1 MKARFLWRAYKARYR
16 DQKAELAAIRERVTS
31 GDLVCDIGANK
42 GSYLYWMSKWA
53 GRVVAFEPQPGLVN
67 YLTSACAALK
77 LDNATVEAIG
87 VSDTSGTK
95 QLYIPA
101 PNSPGASLVP
111 AEGMATLPVRVVA
124 LDDYFAPEQKIA
136 LLKVDVEGAEMDVF
150 KGAERI
156 LRESRPTLVF
166 EYEQRH
172 LQEGTVADCFA
183 YLEARGYRG
192 EFVKRGK
199 TLPVAQFDPARHQAE
214 QGEAFWNAKDYCNN
228 FIFRPLAPGAV

>member
-16 DQKAELAAIRERVTS
+16 DQKAELAAIRARVGA
-31 GDLVCDIGANK
+31 GDVVCDIGANK

-53 GRVVAFEPQPGLVN
+53 GRVVAFEPQPGLAQ
-67 YLTSACAALK
+67 YLATACDRLR
-77 LDNATVEAIG
+77 LSNAVVEAMG
-87 VSDTSGTK
+87 VSDSSGTK

-111 AEGMATLPVRVVA
+111 SAGMETLPVRVVA
-124 LDDYFAPEQKIA
+124 LDDYFPPEKKIA

-192 EFVKRGK
+192 EFVARGR
-199 TLPVAQFDPARHQAE
+199 TLPVSQFDPARHQSE
-214 QGEAFWNAKDYCNN
+214 QGEAFWNSPDYCNN
-228 FIFRPLAPGAV
+228 FIFRPAR